1 MTEECVLCEML
12 KMDGREN
19 RGAPEEKA
27 ASRVDALREKI
38 TVDASTG
45 ISNLRD
51 ASASQI
57 AGAAAKST
65 ANVVLKTV
73 VLRGR
78 IAAGIAARLGLPALG
93 MSPILS
99 IPVVGFVLTVI
110 VLVGKIVA
118 RVVLKIAMPG
128 MSAVSVVRRLV
139 ARQKDARRNRK
150 RRGTSR

>member
-1 MTEECVLCEML
+1 MTEERVLCEML

-38 TVDASTG
+38 TADASTG

-78 IAAGIAARLGLPALG
+78 IAARLGLPALG

>member
-78 IAAGIAARLGLPALG
+78 IAARLGLPALG

-128 MSAVSVVRRLV
+128 MSAVSVVRRLA

>member
-19 RGAPEEKA
+19 RGALEEKA

-38 TVDASTG
+38 TADASTG

-78 IAAGIAARLGLPALG
+78 IAARLGLPALG

-128 MSAVSVVRRLV
+128 MSAVSVVRRLA
-139 ARQKDARRNRK
+139 ARRKDARRNRK

>member
-38 TVDASTG
+38 TADASTG

-78 IAAGIAARLGLPALG
+78 IAARLGLPALG

>member
-1 MTEECVLCEML
+1 ML

-38 TVDASTG
+38 TADASTG

-78 IAAGIAARLGLPALG
+78 IAARLGLPALG